1 MVSSSFAF
9 VANILNM
16 VLATG
21 IFTLPFSLWETGFF
35 LGGLILLLVALI
47 SFTTSSLLIETIAI
61 SNALEYEEL
70 KILRNTVKEDS
81 RVSESV
87 DVGDVEAILNY
98 TTKKSFV
105 INTRKLSNDSNYEQQ
120 DGIAKDKLIENDPIE
135 AEDNFF
141 IYKRIEIC
149 KLAKKLNAPSFTIIM
164 IVMVLYLYLS
174 ITSNALLLGNAFD
187 KLITREFGLDHNNN
201 SVGPV
206 YYITVA
212 CYYVLILNIS
222 QRNIED
228 LKKFTL
234 IIMFARII
242 IICLLFGSMIY
253 IINTY
258 GISDFSESPKFDFS
272 KSALMF
278 GNTLFYFMIQ
288 HSIPG
293 IIEGFTPQKNLLKL
307 LFLSF
312 SFSLILF
319 YFYGIVSFLAFGK
332 YTSCNLDQFPSAIS
346 AYFNLNFL
354 GLKVVGDIINY
365 YPVFNIIT
373 GSIQMITL
381 KNNILI
387 ILSNFLPSVVNIY
400 SQARKNTTV
409 KLYLLTLLFS
419 TISILPSLAVSLL
432 MTNIQSLMKYFT
444 SILGFMLMLIVP
456 VLLIFNYRQKLK
468 LSNIVPGKMNKSYLN
483 NYGLYG
489 FIVLSIGILVT
500 IVMNLLK
507 KNDKNCVADN

>member
-9 VANILNM
+9 VANILNI

-35 LGGLILLLVALI
+35 LGGVILLLVALI

-70 KILRNTVKEDS
+70 RILKSTVKDDS
-81 RVSESV
+81 KVSISV
-87 DVGDVEAILNY
+87 NNGDVEAILNY
-98 TTKKSFV
+98 STKKSFI
-105 INTRKLSNDSNYEQQ
+105 INTRKLSDASEHHKVAQEN
-120 DGIAKDKLIENDPIE
+120 LIEKNPEE

-149 KLAKKLNAPSFTIIM
+149 KLAKKLNGPSFTIIM

-187 KLITREFGLDHNNN
+187 KLITKEFGIIHDNN

-206 YYITVA
+206 YYITVV
-212 CYYVLILNIS
+212 CYYILILNIS

-234 IIMFARII
+234 IIMFARIVV
-242 IICLLFGSMIY
+242 ICLLFGSMIY

-293 IIEGFTPQKNLLKL
+293 IIEGFSPQKNLLKL

-312 SFSLILF
+312 LFSLILF
-319 YFYGIVSFLAFGK
+319 YAYGIVSFLAFGK
-332 YTSCNLDQFPSAIS
+332 YTSCNLDMFPSAIR

-354 GLKVVGDIINY
+354 GLKVIGDIINY

-387 ILSNFLPSVVNIY
+387 ILSNFLPSVVSIY
-400 SQARKNTTV
+400 SQARKSTTV

-419 TISILPSLAVSLL
+419 TISILPSLALSLL
-432 MTNIQSLMKYFT
+432 LTNIQSLMKYFT

-468 LSNIVPGKMNKSYLN
+468 LSMIVPGNMNKSYLN

-489 FIVLSIGILVT
+489 FIVLSVGILVT
-500 IVMNLLK
+500 IVINLLTR
-507 KNDKNCVADN
+507 NDKDCVAG